1 MKRSRSSSKNLNVEI
16 DKKLKIEFAS
26 EVITEV
32 VNELNELN
40 KLKLSKTKENLNL
53 ISHIQNTL
61 KNLDVIKKQ
70 VIKKSVSNESIEY
83 LKELEE
89 DFLHEIYNDVDSTCD
104 SQCYFVFQN
113 NIAYISDDEL
123 ENHPITF

>member
-1 MKRSRSSSKNLNVEI
+1 MKRSRSSSKNLNVET

-32 VNELNELN
+32 VNELNEI
-40 KLKLSKTKENLNL
+40 KMSKTIENLNL
-53 ISHIQNTL
+53 INHIQNTL

-89 DFLHEIYNDVDSTCD
+89 DFLHEIYNDVDSTYD
-104 SQCYFVFQN
+104 SQCYFGIQN

>member
-1 MKRSRSSSKNLNVEI
+1 MKRSRSSSKNLNVEN
-16 DKKLKIEFAS
+16 KKLRIEFAS
-26 EVITEV
+26 EVINDV

-40 KLKLSKTKENLNL
+40 QIKMSKTSENLNL

-89 DFLHEIYNDVDSTCD
+89 DFLDEIYRDVDSTCD
-104 SQCYFVFQN
+104 SQCYFETQN
-113 NIAYISDDEL
+113 NIAYISNDEF